1 MKSFTA
7 VAGIVGV
14 GILVAFAGFAAAQ
27 PAYPNKPIRVIT
39 PFPPGGTTTILARLV
54 GQKLTERWG
63 QVVIVD
69 NRPGGNTIIGTEAL
83 TKAPADGYTLLLTT
97 NVHVIIPNLQPTPY
111 DVIRDF
117 AAVTTLANSET
128 LIVVHP
134 SVAASNLQA
143 LIALAKANPGQL
155 NYASGGSG
163 GPSHLAGE
171 FFNILAGVKT
181 QHVPYKGSAQS
192 LLGVVGGQVQIYYS
206 PAIVAI
212 PHVKG
217 GRVRAIAISGNARL
231 SALPDVP
238 TVTEAGLDGF
248 DVGLWYGVLA
258 PARTPKA
265 IIEMTAAAIGTSLAT
280 ANVRETLSNQGL
292 DPLVSTPAQ
301 FTELMKSDLAKF
313 ARVIRTANIKLEQ

>member
-206 PAIVAI
+206 PAIVSI